1 MEQALEPVTMSAAE
15 MCGYIYLTQHHR
27 RFTIPSL
34 ELFRTSVDVRLPFAN
49 TRFLRALLSGRPEW
63 RDGVTTH
70 QHITRTNAPRLARV
84 RNSNTGAPGNA
95 GPLLEKLLDPV
106 NSVLK
111 RLNAPG
117 FRHYHQFDAWMR
129 RELLTSVRDVLLDGM
144 TERRGI
150 VRISTV
156 RRLLEETRT
165 GTADHAY
172 LLQVLLI
179 IELWHRQ
186 NSVGVAMHAA

>member
-1 MEQALEPVTMSAAE
+1 MEQALDSVKMSPAE
-15 MCGYIYLTQHHR
+15 MCGYIYLTEHHR

-34 ELFRTSVDVRLPFAN
+34 ELFRTSVEVRLPFADV
-49 TRFLRALLSGRPEW
+49 RFLRALLSGLPEW
-63 RDGVTTH
+63 RDGVSLH
-70 QHITRTNAPRLARV
+70 QHITGTNAPRLARV

-106 NSVLK
+106 NTVLK

-117 FRHYHQFDAWMR
+117 FRHYHHFDAWMR
-129 RELLTSVRDVLLDGM
+129 RELLTSVSDVLLDGM

-150 VRISTV
+150 VRIATV

-165 GTADHAY
+165 GIADHAY

-186 NSVGVAMHAA
+186 NSATVVTNAA